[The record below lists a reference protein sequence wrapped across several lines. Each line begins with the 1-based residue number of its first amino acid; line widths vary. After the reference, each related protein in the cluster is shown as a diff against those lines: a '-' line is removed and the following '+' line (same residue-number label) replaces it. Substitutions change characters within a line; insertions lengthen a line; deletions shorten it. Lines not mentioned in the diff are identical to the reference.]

1 MGRTYEALKKAEAE
15 RQQFQADQPAEHIP
29 ADQPSGHIPLPTV
42 SLPVPHWRS
51 WFRFGRRARNG
62 ATNGNGA
69 SGWYGSNGDF
79 SFDMSPQISE
89 EFQQLRKNI
98 LATKTANRLQVMLL
112 VSSRHGEGST
122 NTTALLAATM
132 AQGARCVVI
141 DANFRTPGLTRIFA
155 ADHLPGL
162 SEALTENGNGSGRLQ
177 YHRTRFEN
185 LYFIPTGRSAGKV
198 PYIFEGHA
206 FDDLLGALRKEFDFI
221 LMDGAPMEMYADSAY
236 IAPRADGTILIIQ
249 AETTPLGAP
258 AVAVR
263 ELERVGAHI
272 LGVVLNRTQTFIP
285 SFLGRVASPQEIIEV
300 TVPAVEVQR

>member
-15 RQQFQADQPAEHIP
+15 RQQFQAGQPAEHS
-29 ADQPSGHIPLPTV
+29 PSPELA
-42 SLPVPHWRS
+42 LPVPHSRS

-62 ATNGNGA
+62 AADGNGA
-69 SGWYGSNGDF
+69 HSWYGTNADF

-98 LATKTANRLQVMLL
+98 LATKTANRLQVMLV

-132 AQGARCVVI
+132 AQGARCIVI

-162 SEALTENGNGSGRLQ
+162 SEALTENGNGATSRFQ

-185 LYFIPTGRSAGKV
+185 LYFIPTGRAAGKV
-198 PYIFEGHA
+198 PYIFEGQA

-236 IAPRADGTILIIQ
+236 IAPRADGTILVIQ

-258 AVAVR
+258 AVSVR

-285 SFLGRVASPQEIIEV
+285 GFLGRVASPQDIVEV